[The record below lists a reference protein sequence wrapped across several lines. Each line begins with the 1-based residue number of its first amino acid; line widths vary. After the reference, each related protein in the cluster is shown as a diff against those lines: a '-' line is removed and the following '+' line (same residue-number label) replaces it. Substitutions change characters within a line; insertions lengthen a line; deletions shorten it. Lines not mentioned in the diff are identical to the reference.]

1 MRRRPSMYIG
11 STGSRGLH
19 HLVHEIVDNSIDEAM
34 AGYCD
39 NISVVIFED
48 NSVCVTDDGRGI
60 PVDPHPEFETSA
72 LEVIMTKLH
81 SGGKFDHNSYR
92 VSGGLHGVGISVVN
106 ALSEWLVV
114 EVYRNE
120 TKYKQTYL
128 RGIPTGDVLELGP
141 SDRRGTQVTF
151 KPDLEIFESI
161 EFDFEKLASRLHE
174 LAFLNKGLTLTIED
188 KRSGEFQRFYEPD
201 GLESFVKFLDRKAEV
216 LHEPFYFEMT
226 DETAHLV
233 VQGAIQYT
241 TGFSENILSYVNNIH
256 TIDGGTH
263 LSGFRAALTR
273 AINAYND
280 RIQSSKKTKT
290 QIRLAGEDV
299 RNGLTAIISAYVRDP
314 QFEGQTKTRL
324 GNTEVE
330 GAVASIVY
338 QALMEYLEHKPV
350 IAKSILAKSQQAAE
364 ARMAAKKA
372 RELVQSRV
380 TLTKG
385 KLADCTSKN
394 TAKRELFIVEGKS
407 AGGSAKRGRN
417 RAIQAILPLRGKVLN
432 VWKASELKIF
442 KNKEIESIIAAI
454 GAGIDG
460 GGEMAFDI
468 SKSRYGKVIIM
479 ADADIDGA
487 HIKTLLL
494 TFFYRY
500 MRPLIQQGKLYV
512 AWPPLY
518 QVKLGKNIEYL
529 YEERELEQLLA
540 RHKDKK
546 VIIQRYKGLGEMNY
560 QQLWDTTMNPV
571 TRRLVQITI
580 EDAILAGEIFERL
593 MGKDVQERR
602 EFIIRN
608 AKTVKN
614 LDI

>member
-1 MRRRPSMYIG
+1 MYIG
-11 STGSRGLH
+11 STGPRGLH
-19 HLVHEIVDNSIDEAM
+19 HLVHEIVDNSIDESM
-34 AGYCD
+34 AGYCQ

-48 NSVCVTDDGRGI
+48 NSICITDDGRGI
-60 PVDPHPEFETSA
+60 PVDPHPEFEISA

-81 SGGKFDHNSYR
+81 SGGKFDHDTYK

-114 EVYRNE
+114 EVYRDG
-120 TKYKQTYL
+120 KMFKQTYL
-128 RGIPTGDVLELGP
+128 RGMPTGEVLELGP
-141 SDRRGTQVTF
+141 SDRRGTQITF
-151 KPDLEIFESI
+151 KPDFEIFDSI
-161 EFDFEKLASRLHE
+161 EFDFEKLASRLHK

-188 KRSGEFQRFYEPD
+188 VRSGELQRYYEPD
-201 GLESFVKFLDRKAEV
+201 GLEAFVKFLNRKEEV
-216 LHEPFYFEMT
+216 LLEPFYFEGT
-226 DETAHLV
+226 DESAHLV
-233 VQGAIQYT
+233 VQGALQYT

-273 AINAYND
+273 AINLYNE
-280 RIQSSKKTKT
+280 RIQSTKKTKT
-290 QIRLAGEDV
+290 RIRLAGEDV
-299 RNGLTAIISAYVRDP
+299 RSGLTALISTYVRDP

-324 GNTEVE
+324 GNMEVE
-330 GAVASIVY
+330 GAVASLVY
-338 QALMEYLEHKPV
+338 KSLMEYLEHNPA
-350 IAKSILAKSQQAAE
+350 IAKTIIAKSQQAAE

-372 RELVQSRV
+372 RELVQSRLAV
-380 TLTKG
+380 SKG

-394 TAKRELFIVEGKS
+394 PAERELFIVEGNS

-417 RAIQAILPLRGKVLN
+417 RVIQAILPLRGKVLN

-442 KNKEIESIIAAI
+442 KNKEIESIIATI

-460 GGEMAFDI
+460 AADLKFDI
-468 SKSRYGKVIIM
+468 SKVRYGKVIIM

-500 MRPLIQQGKLYV
+500 MRPLIQQGYLHV

-518 QVKLGKNIEYL
+518 QVSVGRKAEYL
-529 YEERELEQLLA
+529 YDERELEQFKL
-540 RHKDKK
+540 RHKNQKMH
-546 VIIQRYKGLGEMNY
+546 IQRYKGLGEMNY
-560 QQLWDTTMNPV
+560 QQLWETTMNPAS
-571 TRRLVQITI
+571 RRLVQITI
-580 EDAILAGEIFERL
+580 EDAVLAGEIFERL
-593 MGKDVQERR
+593 MGKDVEERR
-602 EFIIRN
+602 TFIMRN